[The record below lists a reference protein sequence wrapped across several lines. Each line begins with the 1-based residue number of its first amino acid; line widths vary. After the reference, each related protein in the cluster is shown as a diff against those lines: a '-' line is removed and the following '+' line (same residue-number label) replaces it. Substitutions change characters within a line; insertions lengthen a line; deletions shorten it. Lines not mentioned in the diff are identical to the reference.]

1 MRIYLGD
8 ECLAKLFDL
17 PKKVQKKVI
26 EFQTK
31 FKENPYGHAINLE
44 SIVSFIDDSIK
55 TARIGDDYRAII
67 GCIPGNEDYC
77 MLYVD
82 HHDEAMR
89 WAQNKRFEQNQ
100 YTGAFQV
107 IPVVTVQ
114 PVTQSMPQ
122 QEELL
127 PFSSYSDEQLLKIG
141 VPSDLLVLVR
151 SIKDLDGLD
160 RNEKNLP
167 SDAYEHLFDL
177 MDDKNIE
184 LIIAE
189 IEEGKSAD
197 GDNANSANNKS
208 HFIEIT
214 GENQLEQYLDGDF
227 ERWQIFLHPSQRI
240 LVDSNY
246 KGSVKVTGGGGTGKT
261 VAALHRL
268 KKLATDAPK
277 ASVLYTTYTKA
288 LITNVKSRIKKLGVN
303 EDACVIKHIDALLEE
318 LAKKYGIK
326 PMGWN
331 ILDYIDVGY
340 GKTKSQE
347 IWEDIVNNNLT
358 GFDDVFLYQEYLD
371 VIAYNNVTTLEE
383 YLRQPRIGRSKSLSI
398 KQRKEVWG
406 LVEQY
411 IEAKKQ
417 GHYLDRSELYNL
429 VASYLKK
436 HDEHPF
442 THIIAD
448 EIQDF
453 SNPELRFL
461 RALVPECPNDLF
473 MVGDPYQ
480 RIYNNRQINFSKVGI
495 NVRGMRS
502 RRLKVNYRTTE
513 EIKRQAVSIVQ
524 GCTYDDFDGEA
535 ENLNGY
541 VSLMHGPKPEYVI
554 YGSANEER
562 NGVLDFIAECRNNG
576 IAYADIAI
584 ACRRRDELKEIQS
597 ALHISNIPYQNID
610 SNSASDKNGV
620 VLSTLHNMKG
630 LEFKVV
636 VIMGINKNSFP
647 SKPYNWAEMN
657 KKEQT
662 NHLMNQRSLMY
673 VAITRAMLMVR
684 ITGVGEKSEMI

>member
-8 ECLAKLFDL
+8 TCLEKLFEL
-17 PKKVQKKVI
+17 PKKVQKKVV
-26 EFQTK
+26 EFQKK
-31 FKENPYGHAINLE
+31 FKENPHGHAINLE
-44 SIVSFIDDSIK
+44 SISTFVDDSIK

-67 GCIPGNEDYC
+67 GCIPGDDYC

-82 HHDEAMR
+82 HHDEAMQ
-89 WAQNKRFEQNQ
+89 WAENKRFEQNQ
-100 YTGAFQV
+100 HTGAFQV
-107 IPVVTVQ
+107 IPVVTAAAVA
-114 PVTQSMPQ
+114 QSSAQQ
-122 QEELL
+122 QENR
-127 PFSSYSDEQLLKIG
+127 PFGGYSDEQLLKIG
-141 VPSDLLVLVR
+141 VPSDLLSLVK
-151 SIKDLDGLD
+151 SIKDLDDLD
-160 RNEKNLP
+160 GNEKNLP
-167 SDAYEHLFDL
+167 ADAFEHLFDL
-177 MDDKNIE
+177 LDDKNIDQ
-184 LIIAE
+184 IIAE
-189 IEEGKSAD
+189 IEEGKNSD

-214 GENQLEQYLDGDF
+214 GENQLEEYLDGDF

-240 LVDSNY
+240 LVESNY

-268 KKLATDAPK
+268 KKLSADAPK

-288 LITNVKSRIKKLGVN
+288 LITNVKTRIKKLGVN

-326 PMGWN
+326 PLGWN

-358 GFDDVFLYQEYLD
+358 SFDDDFLYQEYLD
-371 VIAYNNVTTLEE
+371 VIAYNNVNTLEE

-398 KQRKEVWG
+398 KQRKEVWE
-406 LVEQY
+406 LVVQY
-411 IEAKKQ
+411 IAAKKQ
-417 GHYLDRSELYNL
+417 GHYFDRSELYNL
-429 VASYLKK
+429 VAGYLKE

-442 THIIAD
+442 AHIIAD

-461 RALVPECPNDLF
+461 RALTPEGPNDLF

-480 RIYNNRQINFSKVGI
+480 RIYNNRQINFGKVGI
-495 NVRGMRS
+495 NVRGKRS

-535 ENLNGY
+535 ETLNGY
-541 VSLMHGPKPEYVI
+541 VSLMHGPKPEYI
-554 YGSANEER
+554 LYSSANEER
-562 NGVLDFIAECRNNG
+562 NGILDFIAECRDNG
-576 IAYADIAI
+576 IAYGDIAV
-584 ACRRRDELKEIQS
+584 ACRKRDDLRDIQS
-597 ALHISNIPYQNID
+597 ALHIANIPYQNID
-610 SNSASDKNGV
+610 SSSGSDKNGV

-636 VIMGINKNSFP
+636 IVMGINKNSFP
-647 SKPYNWAEMN
+647 IKPHNWSEMN

-673 VAITRAMLMVR
+673 VAITRAMQMVR
-684 ITGVGEKSEMI
+684 ITGVGEKSELL